1 MKKILLGA
9 ALLSLISCGSSS
21 NVGSTANGAAK
32 VLNIASVITEIL
44 GLIGGTGNAFTN
56 TQTANISSALTKY
69 IGVYNSA
76 NALTDL
82 TARATQ
88 LGQAKTT
95 ALDSI
100 KSAVS
105 ATQYTGIINSLT
117 SAIGS
122 KSTSASTA
130 LLLSSLVK

>member
-1 MKKILLGA
+1 MKKVLLGA
-9 ALLSLISCGSSS
+9 VLLSLMSCGGSS
-21 NVGSTANGAAK
+21 NVGSTANGASK

-44 GLIGGTGNAFTN
+44 GLIGGGANSLTN
-56 TQTANISSALTKY
+56 TQTANVSTALSKY

-76 NALTDL
+76 SALTDVA
-82 TARATQ
+82 ARATQ

-95 ALDSI
+95 ALGAI
-100 KSAVS
+100 KTAVS
-105 ATQYTGIINSLT
+105 ATQYTGIINTLT

-122 KSTSASTA
+122 KGTSAGTA